1 MKRFGSF
8 ILFTSLILLLI
19 LSALDLFY
27 TYCLTRGPLYKIP
40 SGRHYRYLV
49 IGDSRTSSIL
59 EDKLDTLT
67 GSSTINITN
76 YGANL
81 DDVPE
86 LLDHFYFKGNS
97 AETVLLSVDLRT
109 GTKYG
114 VAKDW
119 MYYPH
124 KLRRHDFL
132 EPRIPFI
139 YYAERNNKL
148 PWRKVTQGLFSEVDS
163 VREDDRDLSIAQTYK
178 VYDDIPDYSR
188 ESFRIG
194 IIDSIRTMLR
204 QHGATDLRLFIAPLS
219 DHFNRSQRDSTSYK
233 KLIRDRGYVLYDHS
247 TLFRDTSY
255 FADDLHIRRK
265 YYDTFTVVFARDLLT
280 KKEGS
285 N

>member
-119 MYYPH
+119 MYY
-124 KLRRHDFL
+124 
-132 EPRIPFI
+132 
-139 YYAERNNKL
+139 
-148 PWRKVTQGLFSEVDS
+148 
-163 VREDDRDLSIAQTYK
+163 
-178 VYDDIPDYSR
+178 
-188 ESFRIG
+188 
-194 IIDSIRTMLR
+194 
-204 QHGATDLRLFIAPLS
+204 
-219 DHFNRSQRDSTSYK
+219 
-233 KLIRDRGYVLYDHS
+233 
-247 TLFRDTSY
+247 
-255 FADDLHIRRK
+255 
-265 YYDTFTVVFARDLLT
+265 LL
-280 KKEGS
+280 
-285 N
+285 